1 MSYRSSRHHHISH
14 HYSNIIQNGDL
25 PGCPGKWPLNECH
38 VIVLPAH
45 CMQHFMAGQGETL
58 ETAETQHYSR
68 PDILPVTQPTEP
80 EHI

>member
-1 MSYRSSRHHHISH
+1 
-14 HYSNIIQNGDL
+14 
-25 PGCPGKWPLNECH
+25 
-38 VIVLPAH
+38 
-45 CMQHFMAGQGETL
+45 MQHFMAGQGETL